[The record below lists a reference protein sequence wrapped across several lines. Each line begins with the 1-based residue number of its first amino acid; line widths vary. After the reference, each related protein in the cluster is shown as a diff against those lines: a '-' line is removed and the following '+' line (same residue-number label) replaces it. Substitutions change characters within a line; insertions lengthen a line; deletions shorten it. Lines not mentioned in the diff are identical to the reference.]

1 MDVLGVI
8 LAGGFNRR
16 MGAPK
21 HALRARDGRSFA
33 ELVRAAVAP
42 VVDDRLLVV
51 GPDEVLP
58 DLPHA
63 LDEPRGRG
71 PLAGIDAAFTAL
83 PTVAPRATDL
93 LIVPCD
99 APRLTSDLL
108 RRLLVPTDR
117 LATAFSQP
125 IPNPEDEDRK
135 IGDSSHFHLPLKSG
149 GRSERKKMGT
159 VPIFPLPSRV
169 ARSAALRVRARIEQ
183 SQFAVHELL
192 EELTPLVIQLD
203 APDIP
208 LLANINTPE
217 EYDAYL
223 ADELQ

>member
-33 ELVRAAVAP
+33 EVVRAAVAP

-51 GPDEVLP
+51 GPDDVLP

-125 IPNPEDEDRK
+125 NPEDRK

-149 GRSERKKMGT
+149 GRSKRKKMGT

-169 ARSAALRVRARIEQ
+169 ARSAAVRVRARIEQ
-183 SQFAVHELL
+183 GQFAVHGLL

-203 APDIP
+203 PPDIS

-217 EYDAYL
+217 GYEAYL